1 MKALKFFALALIT
14 LSISSCNKNE
24 DEATGVGDAIIISKK
39 IGTNTTTVYGF
50 SLYAYTFSSFQSV
63 KAEWINNTVA
73 DVSYTLKSNQGY
85 KTSFY
90 YEAPD
95 TEYTAIRPTASTF
108 KFSATFENGATDEF
122 EDMVTDKVLA
132 VPVIEKTEYNSTNQE
147 LGVFWASVVDANSY
161 AINIFDGSKLVYSS
175 PELVNTVKYFPVG
188 FSSSWLSGTTPVDE
202 KEYTVRL
209 LAFLYEPN
217 GDSYNIQAVSMAE
230 KKITWGN

>member
-1 MKALKFFALALIT
+1 MKTFKFLILILIT
-14 LSISSCNKNE
+14 LATASCNKNE
-24 DEATGVGDAIIISKK
+24 EEATGVGDAIIISKK
-39 IGTNTTTVYGF
+39 IGTNPTTVYGY

-63 KAEWINNTVA
+63 KAELVNNIVA
-73 DVSYTLKSNQGY
+73 DHAYTLKSNQGY

-90 YEAPD
+90 YETTD
-95 TEYTAIRPTASTF
+95 TEFSSIRPTASTF

-122 EDMVTDKVLA
+122 EDEVTDKVLA
-132 VPVIEKTEYNSTNQE
+132 VPVIEKTEYNPTDQE
-147 LGVFWASVVDANSY
+147 LGVYWASVVDANSY

-188 FSSSWLSGTTPVDE
+188 FSSGWISGTTPVDG
-202 KEYTVRL
+202 KEYKVRL

-217 GDSYNIQAVSMAE
+217 GNSYNIQAVSMAE